1 MATRMTTNGVST
13 TTTPGTEQYEVFYTG
28 YRSHLKK
35 HYQCD
40 YRHTDGELF
49 YVKLSINY
57 SLAWQVHSKSADNA
71 VMNGLTRKSTTQNK
85 IVMDN
90 QVAKIILQ
98 QIGGRRFVAM
108 TGSHDF
114 INLGNGLRM
123 SLSRNKTS
131 ANRLEIIYD
140 EGADLYDLRFYRQSM
155 NHKTFEVKTKD
166 IKKIDGV
173 YCDMLEDIFTDVT
186 GLYTRF

>member
-1 MATRMTTNGVST
+1 
-13 TTTPGTEQYEVFYTG
+13 
-28 YRSHLKK
+28 
-35 HYQCD
+35 
-40 YRHTDGELF
+40 
-49 YVKLSINY
+49 
-57 SLAWQVHSKSADNA
+57 
-71 VMNGLTRKSTTQNK
+71 
-85 IVMDN
+85 MDN

-98 QIGGRRFVAM
+98 QIGGSRFLTM
-108 TGSHDF
+108 TGSRDL

-140 EGADLYDLRFYRQSM
+140 EGADLYNLRFYCQTFSK
-155 NHKTFEVKTKD
+155 KTFEVKTKD
-166 IKKIDGV
+166 IKTYEGV

>member
-1 MATRMTTNGVST
+1 
-13 TTTPGTEQYEVFYTG
+13 
-28 YRSHLKK
+28 
-35 HYQCD
+35 
-40 YRHTDGELF
+40 
-49 YVKLSINY
+49 
-57 SLAWQVHSKSADNA
+57 
-71 VMNGLTRKSTTQNK
+71 
-85 IVMDN
+85 MDN

-98 QIGGRRFVAM
+98 QIGGHRFVAM
-108 TGSHDF
+108 TGCHDF

-166 IKKIDGV
+166 IKTYEGV

>member
-1 MATRMTTNGVST
+1 
-13 TTTPGTEQYEVFYTG
+13 
-28 YRSHLKK
+28 
-35 HYQCD
+35 
-40 YRHTDGELF
+40 
-49 YVKLSINY
+49 
-57 SLAWQVHSKSADNA
+57 
-71 VMNGLTRKSTTQNK
+71 
-85 IVMDN
+85 MDN

-98 QIGGRRFVAM
+98 QIGGRRFVTM

-140 EGADLYDLRFYRQSM
+140 EGADLYNLRFYRHSFSR
-155 NHKTFEVKTKD
+155 KTFEVKTKD
-166 IKKIDGV
+166 IKTYEGV

>member
-1 MATRMTTNGVST
+1 MITATPM
-13 TTTPGTEQYEVFYTG
+13 E
-28 YRSHLKK
+28 
-35 HYQCD
+35 
-40 YRHTDGELF
+40 
-49 YVKLSINY
+49 NY
-57 SLAWQVHSKSADNA
+57 SPAWQAHSKSADNA
-71 VMNGLTRKSTTQNK
+71 VMNGLTRKSKTQNK

-140 EGADLYDLRFYRQSM
+140 SGADLYNVRFYRQSI

>member
-1 MATRMTTNGVST
+1 
-13 TTTPGTEQYEVFYTG
+13 
-28 YRSHLKK
+28 
-35 HYQCD
+35 
-40 YRHTDGELF
+40 
-49 YVKLSINY
+49 
-57 SLAWQVHSKSADNA
+57 
-71 VMNGLTRKSTTQNK
+71 
-85 IVMDN
+85 MDN

-98 QIGGRRFVAM
+98 QIGGSRFLTM
-108 TGSHDF
+108 TGSRSL

-140 EGADLYDLRFYRQSM
+140 EGADLYNMCFYRQSVSK
-155 NHKTFEVKTKD
+155 KTFEVKTKD
-166 IKKIDGV
+166 IKTYEGV

>member
-1 MATRMTTNGVST
+1 
-13 TTTPGTEQYEVFYTG
+13 
-28 YRSHLKK
+28 
-35 HYQCD
+35 
-40 YRHTDGELF
+40 
-49 YVKLSINY
+49 
-57 SLAWQVHSKSADNA
+57 
-71 VMNGLTRKSTTQNK
+71 
-85 IVMDN
+85 MDK

-140 EGADLYDLRFYRQSM
+140 EGADLYDLRFYRQSI

-166 IKKIDGV
+166 IKTIDGV
-173 YCDMLEDIFTDVT
+173 YCDMLEDIFTVT
-186 GLYTRF
+186 IQRTRRCSRRLEKGEDCVVGRVAVLLGCLDD

>member
-1 MATRMTTNGVST
+1 MTTFT
-13 TTTPGTEQYEVFYTG
+13 LTE
-28 YRSHLKK
+28 
-35 HYQCD
+35 
-40 YRHTDGELF
+40 
-49 YVKLSINY
+49 NY
-57 SLAWQVHSKSADNA
+57 IPAWQTLSKSADAA
-71 VMNGLTRKSTTQNK
+71 VTSGYLRKPITQNK

-90 QVAKIILQ
+90 QVAAIILQ

-123 SLSRNKTS
+123 SLCRNKTS

-140 EGADLYDLRFYRQSM
+140 EGADLYNMRFFRISI
-155 NHKTFEVKTKD
+155 HHEPFDIKVKD
-166 IKKIDGV
+166 IEKIDGV

-186 GLYTRF
+186 GLDTRI

>member
-1 MATRMTTNGVST
+1 
-13 TTTPGTEQYEVFYTG
+13 
-28 YRSHLKK
+28 
-35 HYQCD
+35 
-40 YRHTDGELF
+40 
-49 YVKLSINY
+49 
-57 SLAWQVHSKSADNA
+57 
-71 VMNGLTRKSTTQNK
+71 
-85 IVMDN
+85 MDN

-108 TGSHDF
+108 TGSHDL

-140 EGADLYDLRFYRQSM
+140 EGSDIYDLRFYRQSI

-166 IKKIDGV
+166 IKTIDGV

>member
-1 MATRMTTNGVST
+1 MITATPM
-13 TTTPGTEQYEVFYTG
+13 E
-28 YRSHLKK
+28 
-35 HYQCD
+35 
-40 YRHTDGELF
+40 
-49 YVKLSINY
+49 NY

-71 VMNGLTRKSTTQNK
+71 VMNGLTRKTTTHNK

-131 ANRLEIIYD
+131 ANRVEIIYD

-166 IKKIDGV
+166 IKTYEGV